1 MIISFG
7 YADGKEPNMYTREIE
22 ATGRNIV
29 VSEWRG
35 SIHVLGNGV
44 THWDIDSWR
53 YRRVCRRVILNE
65 YLQVSDAARLRT
77 LYLLLGA
84 FRFDYPFMYAEG
96 TLS

>member
-1 MIISFG
+1 
-7 YADGKEPNMYTREIE
+7 MYTREIE